1 LTRQSILAM
10 LEQGRRSSVLPFHN
24 PIIPSHKR
32 NRSPP
37 LIGSATTSLTG
48 DGTST
53 RSGGGDSGIGLGVT
67 TTVSDGAA
75 QRALFGCSGS
85 SGGAVAEKAQEAKDR
100 AGKPKLP
107 WRRWSWCGALKS
119 KIPRPK
125 KTKSTAVA
133 AGAGIPSRSTTTESK
148 RLALKN
154 HFVACLGE
162 FVGTVLF
169 IFLALGSTR

>member
-1 LTRQSILAM
+1 M
-10 LEQGRRSSVLPFHN
+10 LEQGRLSSVLPFHN

-37 LIGSATTSLTG
+37 LIGSATTSFTG
-48 DGTST
+48 DGAST
-53 RSGGGDSGIGLGVT
+53 RGGGGGDNGIGLGVT

-75 QRALFGCSGS
+75 QRTLFGFSGS
-85 SGGAVAEKAQEAKDR
+85 SGGAVAEKAQEAKNR
-100 AGKPKLP
+100 EGKQKLP

-125 KTKSTAVA
+125 KTKPTAT
-133 AGAGIPSRSTTTESK
+133 GATGPGVGIPSRSAATESK